1 LETRYLILEVKVHL
15 VENISQIDSVYGGAV
30 NRRIE
35 YNNSCEEREI
45 SALMMIKGTRIRQK
59 NHFLFQN
66 QRKAP
71 RQGVEMWEEEKH
83 RKEGLEQKEQ

>member
-15 VENISQIDSVYGGAV
+15 IENISQVDSVYGGAV

-45 SALMMIKGTRIRQK
+45 SALMMIKGTRTRQK
-59 NHFLFQN
+59 KPFPFSKSKKSSQTRSGKCEKKKNTE
-66 QRKAP
+66 RKD
-71 RQGVEMWEEEKH
+71 
-83 RKEGLEQKEQ
+83 

>member
-1 LETRYLILEVKVHL
+1 
-15 VENISQIDSVYGGAV
+15 
-30 NRRIE
+30 
-35 YNNSCEEREI
+35 
-45 SALMMIKGTRIRQK
+45 MMIKGTRTKQK
-59 NHFLFQN
+59 HYFLFQN